1 MAAAAFADTCGVRR
15 TFALVV
21 FPLAL
26 VALAPTLLIHRL
38 GAHEHNEPPWGIDA
52 RHRAALQQDGAARGL
67 RADSVFVTEAGAGRI
82 DEAPILLEGRT
93 AAGRRCAFVVR
104 GSTAGPLHC
113 LDVVLRSRPLW
124 TLVDRPP
131 GMPGIQ
137 VLGILR
143 RDVERIATVDAQG
156 RLTGLDIL
164 EPGHVF
170 NLVGLGSTVRLRL
183 YGRGGRVVG
192 DVGLR
197 G

>member
-1 MAAAAFADTCGVRR
+1 MRR

-26 VALAPTLLIHRL
+26 VALVPALLIQRA
-38 GAHEHNEPPWGIDA
+38 GPHEHNEPPWGIDA
-52 RHRAALQQDGAARGL
+52 RQLRALQQDGAALGL
-67 RADSVFVTEAGAGRI
+67 RAGSVFVAEAGAGRI

-93 AAGRRCAFVVR
+93 AAGRTCAFVVR

-124 TLVDRPP
+124 TVVDRPP
-131 GMPGIQ
+131 GMRGIQ

-143 RDVERIATVDAQG
+143 RDVERIAVVDARG
-156 RLTGLDIL
+156 RLTGSVIL

-170 NLVGLGSTVRLRL
+170 NLGGPGSTVHLRL
-183 YGRGGRVVG
+183 YGRGGRVLG
-192 DVGLR
+192 DVRLR
-197 G
+197 S